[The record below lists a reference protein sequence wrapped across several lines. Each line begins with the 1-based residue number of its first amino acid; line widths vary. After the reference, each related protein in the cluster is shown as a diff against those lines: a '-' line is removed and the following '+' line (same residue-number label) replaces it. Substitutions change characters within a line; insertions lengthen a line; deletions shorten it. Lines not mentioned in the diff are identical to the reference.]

1 MPAFFF
7 ISTDLTAQMYGV
19 LLHVW
24 ATFARHTEIV
34 ISLLTSCVF
43 VVIMSFMTFC
53 SFITFKPYLFER
65 MKLHNM
71 LRICLDINF
80 EFFRHSMVG
89 MLIKRTFIN
98 FQLSELYWSS
108 IYFVQ

>member
-1 MPAFFF
+1 MVSFS
-7 ISTDLTAQMYGV
+7 IL
-19 LLHVW
+19 W

-34 ISLLTSCVF
+34 ISLLNSCVF
-43 VVIMSFMTFC
+43 IVWRFC
-53 SFITFKPYLFER
+53 SFITFKPYLYEH

-71 LRICLDINF
+71 LRIRLDMNF

-98 FQLSELYWSS
+98 FQLSELYWNS
-108 IYFVQ
+108 IYFIQ